1 MQLVSRLAA
10 IAAAT
15 TTTVVATAA
24 FAPSA
29 FAAYAPDPVVG
40 PTWHPDRPVNS
51 VLYSG
56 NRVYIGGTFTGGVA
70 ALDATTGALLW
81 NANADGD
88 VRALALSSDGSQ
100 LLAGGAFTHVN
111 GVTHRKLASL
121 NPSTGVAATTW
132 KASAGGTVRDIVV
145 VGGTAYFGGVFTTQN
160 GVSQHGLGAVS
171 VTTGTVV
178 SSFAATTDSKVYAL
192 ATDGSRL
199 YFAGDF
205 TTVNGQPRASLASV
219 TLATGTLDAWSPTRA
234 CTACNLYWDLALDG
248 THVFAA
254 SRNAG
259 AVTSVDTATGRRAW
273 TQNAN
278 GDAQALTVIDGDL
291 YVGGHFTKI
300 PNPTPKVPGGIL
312 AKLSEATGAVDQTF
326 RPKFVTTFPGIW
338 ALDASANRLFVGGHF
353 TGAGLTQP
361 SRYPYFAMFG
371 GV

>member
-1 MQLVSRLAA
+1 MAMRTISRSATLAL
-10 IAAAT
+10 AT
-15 TTTVVATAA
+15 AVGLVATAA
-24 FAPSA
+24 SA
-29 FAAYAPDPVVG
+29 FGAYAPDPVVG
-40 PTWHPDRPVNS
+40 PTWHPDGPVHA

-56 NRVYIGGTFTGGVA
+56 SRVYVGGTFTGSVA

-111 GVTHRKLASL
+111 GVVHRKLASL
-121 NPSTGVAATTW
+121 NPSTGAAATTW

-145 VGGTAYFGGVFTTQN
+145 VGGTAYFGGAFTKHN
-160 GVSQHGLGAVS
+160 GVTQGGLGAVS
-171 VTTGTVV
+171 VSTGAVV
-178 SSFAATTDSKVYAL
+178 SSFTTTTDAKVYAL
-192 ATDGSRL
+192 ATDGARL
-199 YFAGDF
+199 YFGGDF
-205 TTVNGQPRASLASV
+205 TTVNGQARASLASV
-219 TLATGTLDAWSPTRA
+219 TVATGALDAWSPTRA
-234 CTACNLYWDLALDG
+234 CSVCNLYWDLAVDG
-248 THVFAA
+248 THVFAV

-259 AVTSVDTATGRRAW
+259 AVTSVDTATARRAW

-278 GDAQALTVIDGDL
+278 GDAQAITAIDGDL

-300 PNPTPKVPGGIL
+300 PNPTAKVPGGIL
-312 AKLSEATGAVDQTF
+312 AKLSEATGAVDQSF

-338 ALDASANRLFVGGHF
+338 ALDASASRLFVGGHF

-371 GV
+371 NV